1 MKTKKLV
8 ALTTVNKD
16 LIDKHVK
23 SYEMHGDIP
32 FDADGVDEYNLTI
45 KMLIGRLVNSIFK
58 ENGSTLNPVM
68 FNFARNL
75 VLEHLCSNFR
85 EKIYSSIYSD
95 DESKKENKMYVSL
108 TLFIK

>member
-16 LIDKHVK
+16 LIDKHVE

-45 KMLIGRLVNSIFK
+45 KMLIDKLVGSIFI
-58 ENGSTLNPVM
+58 ENKNTFNPIM
-68 FNFARNL
+68 FTFARNL
-75 VLEHLCSNFR
+75 VLEHLYSNFR
-85 EKIYSSIYSD
+85 EKICSSIYSD
-95 DESKKENKMYVSL
+95 SKSKKENKMYVSL

>member
-8 ALTTVNKD
+8 ALTRVNKD

-23 SYEMHGDIP
+23 SYEMQGSIP
-32 FDADGVDEYNLTI
+32 FDADAEDEYNLTI

-58 ENGSTLNPVM
+58 ENGNTLNPVM

-95 DESKKENKMYVSL
+95 DESKKENKMYASL